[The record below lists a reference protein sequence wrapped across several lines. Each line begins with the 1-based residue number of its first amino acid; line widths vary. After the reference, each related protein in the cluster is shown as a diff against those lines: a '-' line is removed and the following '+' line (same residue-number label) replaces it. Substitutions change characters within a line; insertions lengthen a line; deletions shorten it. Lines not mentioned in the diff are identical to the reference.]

1 MRAAG
6 GSCRGCFLR
15 ERKASQLRKLRLC
28 SRLLQACRPR
38 KSIKTRL
45 AGSGRRRMARRG
57 DSGDVYVR
65 AGRVLRS
72 VDALDCLRFT
82 PRARRER
89 FEWDSSGR
97 VCCRMLRASAESP
110 LVADALPTE
119 RGRLP
124 GSNWRGIAHFSA
136 GIRVSS
142 SFSRKLHEYI
152 FRSREKWSMKKKKR
166 GQEKIQSHRS
176 DV

>member
-1 MRAAG
+1 MAAFFERG
-6 GSCRGCFLR
+6 RHRNYANYGSVL
-15 ERKASQLRKLRLC
+15 AC
-28 SRLLQACRPR
+28 SRLAARGR
-38 KSIKTRL
+38 ASRRL

-142 SFSRKLHEYI
+142 SFSRKLHEYV
-152 FRSREKWSMKKKKR
+152 FRSREKWSMKKKR